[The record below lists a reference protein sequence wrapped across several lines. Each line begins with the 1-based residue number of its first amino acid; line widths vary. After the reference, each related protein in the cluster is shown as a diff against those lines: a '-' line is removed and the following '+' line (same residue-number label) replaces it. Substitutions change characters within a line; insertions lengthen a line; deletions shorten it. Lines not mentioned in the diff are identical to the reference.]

1 MTSSSDYSVTND
13 GKTVTKTAPN
23 GWTKWLLGTD
33 EMSEEFSVSF
43 KLSSVT
49 SSVAVGLN
57 KPGDVV
63 TTGERCSLCVY
74 MRPHYDGDWGLRR
87 GMTSTCPT
95 GKTCNSY
102 TLVTND
108 DTHLGDVWTFSRTA
122 TTISVLKNSVVVYSE
137 SNGDTF
143 VPFVGIAN
151 NGDSI
156 EVTQSHLEYT
166 TSNGEAPP
174 GTVCVSECYNVNEA
188 VPGKKNQRYSG
199 QAPTYT

>member
-1 MTSSSDYSVTND
+1 
-13 GKTVTKTAPN
+13 
-23 GWTKWLLGTD
+23 
-33 EMSEEFSVSF
+33 MSRSVSPLPGF
-43 KLSSVT
+43 ESQIITILGGISRFGFRVFVPLSYRV
-49 SSVAVGLN
+49 
-57 KPGDVV
+57 
-63 TTGERCSLCVY
+63 
-74 MRPHYDGDWGLRR
+74 
-87 GMTSTCPT
+87 
-95 GKTCNSY
+95 
-102 TLVTND
+102 
-108 DTHLGDVWTFSRTA
+108 SRTA

-156 EVTQSHLEYT
+156 EVTQPHLEYT